1 MTIKYRLILI
11 LFFLLHAC
19 IVSDASEV
27 LNLQHSTIKF
37 SSTKLTV
44 KQALV
49 ELDKLPEISIY
60 YNSKEGFL
68 KMNIVLSSE
77 SMTVQNAL
85 DEIKKQ
91 APVDIVFNKNHI
103 IVKSRVLETNYK
115 IKGTVRDAVSKD
127 GLVAATVF
135 IEGTTNGT
143 FTDSGGNF
151 SIGIKPGNYT
161 LIVRFVGYQE
171 KQVLLNIYQD
181 CELEIMMEM
190 KRSEI
195 NEVKVSSN
203 YRVIESLEKG
213 RPIDQI
219 EGKTIDK
226 LNTNDVNDALH
237 GRVNGVWTTKV
248 SGAPGDHNK
257 VRIRGVSSIFGSTD
271 PLYVVDG
278 VLIPVVNFKT
288 LGISDL
294 NTHDVNSITILK
306 DASSTALYGYLGGN
320 GVIIIETKKG
330 GGKTQFNASIKKGY
344 QQFKKRYNLMDSE
357 AFYSTLDSSDSKIGT
372 SFYRR
377 YPMQHDYEKYPAYR
391 DSLGNTL
398 GYDNFQEE
406 LFRTGSISE
415 YQLSGQGS
423 AKGIDYYISG
433 NYYNHNGIIVNS
445 NYNKYTLT
453 GNISKV
459 IGDKM
464 SIRLL
469 YKGSHQENK
478 NNLDNYLGNSVIFKG
493 INFEPAFRSTP
504 DSFLTKKTE
513 RLYYND
519 VTSSSVA
526 TLSNNKISP
535 DELFYQQL
543 KRKIENTNSANLV
556 GFYRLNK
563 EFSIRATLSLSLR
576 DATYSSYIPPQKI
589 TKDQE
594 IVHFLS
600 SKESYTILNQ
610 QYDLCYEKQLKN
622 HAINASIHYR
632 NYKGNI
638 YWKVDSVKN
647 VELDGLTV
655 ENDIYLRGSNAIF
668 GEKGSVLCSINSA
681 IFNVNYNY
689 KKKYFISLIANYNH
703 LKEGFYV
710 NQSELFSSVALNW
723 DLAKER
729 IFHLPAWVNE
739 FNLYVNRGRS
749 GNYPLNSLS
758 NDLYSISSKYYANNE
773 TAQAVYIT
781 NLANHKITHEKVT
794 ETNYGTKISMFQNRI
809 NLAAGYYIKKNSDL
823 LIQRSI
829 PYFYG
834 GGTFYQNIGE
844 MKNSGLELSL
854 ELVPFNSKHF
864 YWSTRAGYSTNHQY
878 ITKLNDSVPISLNN
892 TDILYPDFYAK
903 ENEELGSITGY
914 NYQGKWADLSDIEKA
929 SKKYVQKFGI
939 AYLKVDS
946 LYPNK
951 LTENDKTIIGNSI
964 PDFTVNWLNVFEFRN
979 FSCEMLWYGAIG
991 VDKYN
996 ATKASTYI
1004 TGTNADVRDFVL
1016 KKLKCITNSIFYESS
1031 YFVEDASFLRLKTLS
1046 FTYNQTRKIASQIS
1060 IAYTLSFENLVTL
1073 TRYSGY
1079 DPEATIYT
1087 NNNFTDNAMD
1097 RGSYPSPQGVY
1108 FSINLTF

>member
-1 MTIKYRLILI
+1 MLQD
-11 LFFLLHAC
+11 C
-19 IVSDASEV
+19 IVSHASEV
-27 LNLQHSTIKF
+27 LDLQLSTIKF
-37 SSTKLTV
+37 SGTKITV
-44 KQALV
+44 KQALD

-60 YNSKEGFL
+60 YSSKEGFL
-68 KMNIVLSSE
+68 KMNIVMPSN

-143 FTDSGGNF
+143 FTDFGGNF

-171 KQVLLNIYQD
+171 KQVILNMYQD
-181 CELEIMMEM
+181 CDLQIMMEM

-203 YRVIESLEKG
+203 YREIESLEKG

-237 GRVNGVWTTKV
+237 GRVNGVWTTKI

-257 VRIRGVSSIFGSTD
+257 VRIRGISSIFGSTD

-288 LGISDL
+288 LGIADL

-320 GVIIIETKKG
+320 GVIIIETRKG
-330 GGKTQFNASIKKGY
+330 GGKTQFNASVKKGY

-357 AFYSTLDSSDSKIGT
+357 TFYSTLDSSDSKIGT
-372 SFYRR
+372 SFYKR
-377 YPMQHDYEKYPAYR
+377 YPMEHLYEKYPFYR

-398 GYDNFQEE
+398 GSDNFQEE
-406 LFRTGSISE
+406 LFRTGNISE

-423 AKGIDYYISG
+423 VNGIDYYISG

-504 DSFLTKKTE
+504 DSFLTKKFD

-519 VTSSSVA
+519 ATSSSVA

-535 DELFYQQL
+535 DELFHEQL
-543 KRKIENTNSANLV
+543 KRKIENTNSVNLV

-563 EFSIRATLSLSLR
+563 EFSVRATLSLSLR
-576 DATYSSYIPPQKI
+576 DATYSSYIPPQKNADD
-589 TKDQE
+589 KE

-600 SKESYTILNQ
+600 SKENYVILNQ
-610 QYDLCYEKQLKN
+610 QYDLGYEKQLKN

-632 NYKGNI
+632 NYNDNV

-668 GEKGSVLCSINSA
+668 GEKGSVLRSINSA

-689 KKKYFISLIANYNH
+689 KRKYFISLIANYDH
-703 LKEGFYV
+703 LKEGYYV
-710 NQSELFSSVALNW
+710 NQSELFTSFALNW
-723 DLAKER
+723 DLAKES
-729 IFHLPAWVNE
+729 ILHIPTWVDAL
-739 FNLYVNRGRS
+739 NLYVNWGQS

-773 TAQAVYIT
+773 SVRAVYIS

-794 ETNYGTKISMFQNRI
+794 ETNYGTEISLFQNRI
-809 NLAAGYYIKKNSDL
+809 VLSADYYIKQNSDL

-834 GGTFYQNIGE
+834 GGTIYQNIGE
-844 MKNSGLELSL
+844 MKNSGFEISL
-854 ELVPFNSKHF
+854 ELVPFNTKHV
-864 YWSTRAGYSTNHQY
+864 YWSTRAGFSTNDQF
-878 ITKLNDSVPISLNN
+878 ITKLSNGEPISFNN
-892 TDILYPDFYAK
+892 TDVLFPDFYAK
-903 ENEELGSITGY
+903 ENEMLGAITGY
-914 NYQGKWADLSDIEKA
+914 SYQGKWADLSDTDKA
-929 SKKYVQKFGI
+929 SKKYVQKYGI

-946 LYPNK
+946 LNPNK
-951 LTENDKTIIGNSI
+951 LTEKDKTIIGNSI
-964 PDFTVNWLNVFEFRN
+964 PDFTFNWLNVFEYKN

-991 VDKYN
+991 VNKYN

-1016 KKLKCITNSIFYESS
+1016 KKFKCITNSIFYESS

-1046 FTYNQTRKIASQIS
+1046 FTYNQTKKIASKIS
-1060 IAYTLSFENLVTL
+1060 MGYTLSFENLVTL

-1097 RGSYPSPQGVY
+1097 RGAYPSPQGVY